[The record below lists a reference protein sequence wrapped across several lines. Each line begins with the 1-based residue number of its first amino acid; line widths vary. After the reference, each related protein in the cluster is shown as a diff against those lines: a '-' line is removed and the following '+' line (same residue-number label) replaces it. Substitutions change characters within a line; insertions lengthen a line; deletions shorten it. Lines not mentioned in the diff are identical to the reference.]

1 MEYGPGQGRTDRTA
15 GLKKAK
21 SKGVKRLLEKV
32 LGIEKY
38 VYVFE
43 KYKDSSAANH
53 QTANFLRR
61 SCIFEL
67 FFFLLYTLPS
77 FCFFFFIDNSKDFPG
92 RQLSVMI
99 WTAALPLLLQLAERG

>member
-43 KYKDSSAANH
+43 KYKDSSAAHH

-67 FFFLLYTLPS
+67 FFFPFIHTSILLL
-77 FCFFFFIDNSKDFPG
+77 FFFY
-92 RQLSVMI
+92 
-99 WTAALPLLLQLAERG
+99 

>member
-1 MEYGPGQGRTDRTA
+1 M
-15 GLKKAK
+15 
-21 SKGVKRLLEKV
+21 KRLLEKV

-43 KYKDSSAANH
+43 KYKDSSAAHH

-67 FFFLLYTLPS
+67 LFFPFIHT
-77 FCFFFFIDNSKDFPG
+77 FFFIDNSKDFPG